1 MPGRA
6 NVNDVRAVNNYKA
19 VAGANWNWGDHTGV
33 KQAGGRWANDADG
46 LNRGNGIICRNELN
60 NTANITTFGD
70 IKDGTSNTLA
80 VGEAVPAWCNH
91 TWWYWFNGTTAT
103 CGVPL
108 NYRKGNPTVKLEAQ
122 LTDWG
127 RNYSFFSQHP
137 GGAYFALADG
147 SARFVADN
155 IDINVYRAG
164 ATINGGESLQLP

>member
-1 MPGRA
+1 
-6 NVNDVRAVNNYKA
+6 
-19 VAGANWNWGDHTGV
+19 V
-33 KQAGGRWANDADG
+33 KQAGGRWANDPNG
-46 LNRGNGIICRNELN
+46 LDRGNGIICRSGDN
-60 NTANITTFGD
+60 NAGNISTFGD
-70 IKDGTSNTLA
+70 IKDGTSNTFA

-108 NYRKGNPTVKLEAQ
+108 NYRKGNPAVKLETQ

-164 ATINGGESLQLP
+164 ATINGSEALQLP